1 MKMQWGTIIVSDM
14 NVMIVQ
20 HCMSFMKMDPGADI
34 AILEYSHNINELP
47 DIKEEEE
54 QNPLLITFPVM
65 KVEVK
70 VSCYVRV

>member
-1 MKMQWGTIIVSDM
+1 M

-20 HCMSFMKMDPGADI
+20 HCMSFMKMDPGVDSGTY
-34 AILEYSHNINELP
+34 LKYSHNINGLP

-70 VSCYVRV
+70 VSCYV

>member
-1 MKMQWGTIIVSDM
+1 MPDM

-20 HCMSFMKMDPGADI
+20 HCLSFMQMDPGADSGTC
-34 AILEYSHNINELP
+34 LKYSHSINELP

-70 VSCYVRV
+70 VSCYV

>member
-1 MKMQWGTIIVSDM
+1 M

-20 HCMSFMKMDPGADI
+20 HCMSFMKMDPGADSGTY
-34 AILEYSHNINELP
+34 LEYSHNINELP
-47 DIKEEEE
+47 DVKEEKEE

-70 VSCYVRV
+70 VSC

>member
-1 MKMQWGTIIVSDM
+1 M

-20 HCMSFMKMDPGADI
+20 HYMNFMKMDPGADNGTYLI
-34 AILEYSHNINELP
+34 YSHNINELP
-47 DIKEEEE
+47 GIKKEEE

-70 VSCYVRV
+70 VSCYV